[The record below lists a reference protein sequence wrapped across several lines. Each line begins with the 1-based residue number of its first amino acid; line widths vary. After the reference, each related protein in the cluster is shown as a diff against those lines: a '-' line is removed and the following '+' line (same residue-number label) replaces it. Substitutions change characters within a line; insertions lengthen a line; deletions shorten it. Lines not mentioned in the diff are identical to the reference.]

1 MEEFGERWVCRVDI
15 GSGSPMVGFG
25 GRAVGEGEEATDE
38 GEGDGSGEEEREGG
52 SELALLRD

>member
-1 MEEFGERWVCRVDI
+1 LEEFAERWVCGIDI
-15 GSGSPMVGFG
+15 GSDRPMVGFG
-25 GRAVGEGEEATDE
+25 GRAAGEGEEATDE